1 MKHPKVSDKKRGMR
15 PAQAEGQALDVSRDI
30 IRDTLADLVP
40 GGRTTHHIG
49 GHTDWYHG
57 AAVSPDGSRL
67 ITANRDGTARL
78 WDIASSQCL
87 MVLRGHTGEV
97 VRAAFMNHADR
108 AVTTD
113 DDGTLRLWD
122 CATGAC
128 ILVLKGHSGRVAG
141 LAVSPDD
148 RHIASSDTFWALRV
162 WSLPEGTCEHS
173 AAGINNVTRILV
185 ARDGNTL
192 LTLDSHHD
200 ILRWNFPGLGD
211 PSLVA
216 SGDYWDIALSGDG
229 EVVAAGRDGLSCFDI
244 RTGARKRF
252 YSLEPH
258 KPYKVTTA
266 SDETRF
272 VACCRPGET
281 VLVLDHGTGAIEKQ
295 FTGPRFVTDM
305 ALSPDG
311 KTLYTVGSDRTCK
324 IWDIRTGE
332 CLQTIGSTRNVHHLS
347 LSSDGMCL
355 AACDK
360 GDTVKLWNLADGSQR
375 AAFRDATSVAFL
387 ERARLIATGHDDGRV
402 RFWDIESGNEKPG
415 AVLRAYSS
423 PVACVLPVES
433 GASFATFARHGMP
446 KLWNTEQRNCLRI
459 HNTAG
464 NIDINTVAIDE
475 DTQCVAMRRQGK
487 NHILVCDLRSGD
499 ILATL
504 TDHARRYGNLSVI
517 ITGIRFLPRGRG
529 LVSCGRDGL
538 IILWDLS
545 TFKAARSINVGSSI
559 LSIAVE
565 NDGRHVVIGTHAGGV
580 ERWDLES
587 GQREICRP
595 PEGSPV
601 AGLALSSDESRLF
614 VSFGDGTVRII
625 DRQSTTLVCSLWNVD
640 DGFFWF
646 TPPDEHAPDGWV
658 WTDREDLFHL
668 VEEGGD
674 GEVLGAVPLA
684 DERRGAYIMTRN
696 NAAIVQARLK
706 GLDEYARLARRYT
719 CALADRQSSIEAR
732 PRPMLTGKDKDA

>member
-1 MKHPKVSDKKRGMR
+1 MKELKVSDKAGKIRR
-15 PAQAEGQALDVSRDI
+15 AADDVVREAL
-30 IRDTLADLVP
+30 AGFVP
-40 GGRTTHHIG
+40 GGRTTHRIG

-78 WDIASSQCL
+78 WDCASAQCL
-87 MVLRGHTGEV
+87 MVFRGHTGEV
-97 VRAAFMNHADR
+97 VRAAFMNHTDR

-113 DDGTLRLWD
+113 DNGTLRLWD

-128 ILVLKGHSGRVAG
+128 VLVLKGHHGRVAG

-148 RHIASSDTFWALRV
+148 RYIASSDSFWALRV

-173 AAGINNVTRILV
+173 AAGINNVMRILV
-185 ARDGNTL
+185 TRDGNTL
-192 LTLDSHHD
+192 LTLDSRHD
-200 ILRWNFPGLGD
+200 ILRWNFPGIGD

-216 SGDYWDIALSGDG
+216 SGDYWDIALAGY
-229 EVVAAGRDGLSCFDI
+229 EEFVAAGRDGLSCFDV

-258 KPYKVTTA
+258 KPYKVTTT

-281 VLVLDHGTGAIEKQ
+281 VLVLDRGTGMIEKQ

-305 ALSPDG
+305 TLSPDG
-311 KTLYTVGSDRTCK
+311 KTLYTVGFDRTCNM
-324 IWDIRTGE
+324 WDIGTGE
-332 CLQTIGSTRNVHHLS
+332 CLQAIGSTRSVHDLS
-347 LSSDGMCL
+347 LSGDGMYL

-375 AAFRDATSVAFL
+375 AKFRGATSVAFL
-387 ERARLIATGHDDGRV
+387 ERARLVATGHDDGRV
-402 RFWDIESGNEKPG
+402 RFWDVESGNEKPG
-415 AVLRAYSS
+415 AVLHAYSS
-423 PVACVLPVES
+423 PVACVLPLES

-446 KLWNTEQRNCLRI
+446 KLWNTEKRNCLKI

-464 NIDINTVAIDE
+464 NIDIHTVTIDE
-475 DTQCVAMRRQGK
+475 DTQRIAMRRQGK

-545 TFKAARSINVGSSI
+545 TFKAARSINAGSSI
-559 LSIAVE
+559 VSMAVE
-565 NDGRHVVIGTHAGGV
+565 NDGRHVVIGTHKGGV

-587 GQREICRP
+587 GQREICWP
-595 PEGSPV
+595 PQGSPV
-601 AGLALSSDESRLF
+601 EGLALSSDENRLF
-614 VSFGDGTVRII
+614 ASFSDGTVRIV
-625 DRQSTTLVCSLWNVD
+625 DRESTALVCSLWNVN

-646 TPPDEHAPDGWV
+646 TPPDGHAPDGWV
-658 WTDREDLFHL
+658 WTDREDLLHL
-668 VEEGGD
+668 IEEGSEGK
-674 GEVLGAVPLA
+674 VLGAVPLN
-684 DERRGAYIMTRN
+684 DDRRRVYVHTRN
-696 NAAIVQARLK
+696 NAAMVQARLK
-706 GLDEYARLARRYT
+706 GLDEYGRVAGRYAR
-719 CALADRQSSIEAR
+719 ALAGKHEETTAR
-732 PRPMLTGKDKDA
+732 PRPMLTAEDKDA